1 MRYLLVLLLAGCAQ
15 ATEPKPM
22 PSAVPET
29 KETLRSWGMI
39 ETSPGVWVQKDKS
52 Y

>member
-15 ATEPKPM
+15 AVEKPM